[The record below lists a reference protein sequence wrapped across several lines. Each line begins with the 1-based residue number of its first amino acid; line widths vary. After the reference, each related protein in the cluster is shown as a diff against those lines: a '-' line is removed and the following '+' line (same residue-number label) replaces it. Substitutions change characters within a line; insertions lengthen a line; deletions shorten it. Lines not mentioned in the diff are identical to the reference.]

1 MGYAH
6 WLPPLVNGNH
16 VGSIRRGKC
25 KKRWAQGKADE
36 HTMACWG
43 RLKGDTK
50 GGVKASD
57 SGEQEIFCVWGRL
70 WDALS
75 RKEGVS
81 SWKKRLSLVLRGNAS
96 KAFTF
101 QISNDLA
108 PFTAEAVDVGSL
120 ILQNVACCALLYS
133 WKMLHV
139 PNWGIYL
146 CSQHSEMTQQILT
159 QISGHLLKP
168 SVWNFSIRNSHL
180 KRGDRIKL

>member
-25 KKRWAQGKADE
+25 KKRWAWWKADG

-43 RLKGDTK
+43 RLKEGWKLLTVENRK
-50 GGVKASD
+50 FSVSEEGYG
-57 SGEQEIFCVWGRL
+57 L
-70 WDALS
+70 ALS

-81 SWKKRLSLVLRGNAS
+81 SWKKRLSLVQRGNAS

-101 QISNDLA
+101 QISNDLG
-108 PFTAEAVDVGSL
+108 PFTAETVDAGSL

-133 WKMLHV
+133 WQMFHV
-139 PNWGIYL
+139 VNWEV

-159 QISGHLLKP
+159 QISGHLFKP
-168 SVWNFSIRNSHL
+168 SVWNFSIRNSYL
-180 KRGDRIKL
+180 KRGDSLKL